1 MVKEFQYRGLSKED
15 LENTSLEK
23 LFLLFNSRQRR
34 SLTRGI
40 TDGKRKLIEEIKS
53 AKAGKLKNPIKTH
66 LRDLISS
73 AIHGWCYS
81 KCFLRKRI
89 SSSKY
94 YNRNGW
100 TIFGRICH
108 NKQEGSTWSTRSRCI
123 KIQPLRTIKVII
135 MARFDY
141 AFQNY
146 DATRHVRS
154 SVREKDMSHK
164 HAREVAVAIKGSIN

>member
-1 MVKEFQYRGLSKED
+1 MVKEFQYRGLTKED
-15 LENTSLEK
+15 LDNTSLEK

-53 AKAGKLKNPIKTH
+53 SKAGKLKNPIKTH
-66 LRDLISS
+66 SKRFDNST
-73 AIHGWCYS
+73 IHGWCYS

-94 YNRNGW
+94 YNRNDW
-100 TIFGRICH
+100 SIFGRICH
-108 NKQEGSTWSTRSRCI
+108 NKQEGSTWSTRCRCI
-123 KIQPLRTIKVII
+123 KIQPLRTVEVII
-135 MARFDY
+135 MGRFDY

-164 HAREVAVAIKGSIN
+164 HAREVAVAIKGLSN